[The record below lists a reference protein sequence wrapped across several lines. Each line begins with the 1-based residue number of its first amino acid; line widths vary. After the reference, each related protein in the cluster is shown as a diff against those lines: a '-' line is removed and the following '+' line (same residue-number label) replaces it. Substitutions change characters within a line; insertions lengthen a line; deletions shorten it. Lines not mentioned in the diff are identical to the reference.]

1 MAIRAIDTSSPL
13 IITIAT
19 WSLPLFMSSYA
30 TVPVNLFGNDSRD
43 EEDTNEWGYGELNT
57 STDLNDQD
65 LRQTVVPLSTSLNS
79 KSIDKT
85 PIN

>member
-30 TVPVNLFGNDSRD
+30 TVPDDLFGNYSRD
-43 EEDTNEWGYGELNT
+43 EEDTNEWGYGELST
-57 STDLNDQD
+57 STDPNDQD

-85 PIN
+85 PTN